1 MFYSCLR
8 TGGHKH
14 ETTTILHCD
23 EFLFKINYFLITDL
37 SIANKNILIFI
48 EILSMMN
55 EVVRSQSHFKYKQ
68 WYRVELDA
76 IMSKLLKSEI
86 PGKIKNPRKHFPH

>member
-1 MFYSCLR
+1 MSYSYLR
-8 TGGHKH
+8 TGGLKH
-14 ETTTILHCD
+14 ETTTVLHCD

-76 IMSKLLKSEI
+76 VMSKLFKSEI
-86 PGKIKNPRKHFPH
+86 PGKIKTPRKHFPH